1 MRNRAALLVVISV
14 ALLVAAF
21 TQSEKKVVSNGNLT
35 VPQIAGKQLFTLK
48 KCIDC
53 HVLGEKAEGKLTP
66 VTNKR
71 DDDFFAEHVKKE
83 SPLVLREEKSKRR
96 QKKVLKAEIIA
107 LDEFLYNTKPAARK
121 QIDEMAEASFAGAYA
136 VYQNNC
142 INCHKVAEYGKDVGP
157 DLSKVGGHHE
167 KKWFIANL
175 QDPKQFAEDT
185 IMPKFDF
192 LPKETQEAIAEY
204 LYSLK

>member
-1 MRNRAALLVVISV
+1 MRNRAALLGILSV
-14 ALLVAAF
+14 GLLAVAF
-21 TQSEKKVVSNGNLT
+21 TQSEKRAVSNSNLT
-35 VPQIAGKQLFTLK
+35 VPQIAGKNLFTLK
-48 KCIDC
+48 KCLDC
-53 HVLGEKAEGKLTP
+53 HTLGDKAEGKLTP

-71 DDDFFAEHVKKE
+71 NDDFFSEHVKKE

-96 QKKVLKAEIIA
+96 QKRVLKAEIVA

-121 QIDEMAEASFAGAYA
+121 QIDEMTESSFEGAYF

-142 INCHKVAEYGKDVGP
+142 MNCHKIAEYGKDVGP
-157 DLSKVGGHHE
+157 DLSKVGGEHD
-167 KKWFIANL
+167 KKWLVANL

-185 IMPKFDF
+185 VMPKFDF

-204 LYSLK
+204 LSSLK